1 MASVGPAII
10 YTRPW
15 IMFNVRK
22 VRIMFRQSHSVAK
35 FIKLTD
41 TLMCT
46 FCSSLPLISR
56 SAMTSAAMKASAE
69 NPIPSVRWYRPTHAY
84 SLQRLTLIYF
94 KHARMPRVV
103 HCLSLDLSRL
113 IKFARL
119 KFCNFSF
126 FKH

>member
-35 FIKLTD
+35 FIKLID

-46 FCSSLPLISR
+46 FCSSF
-56 SAMTSAAMKASAE
+56 
-69 NPIPSVRWYRPTHAY
+69 H
-84 SLQRLTLIYF
+84 
-94 KHARMPRVV
+94 
-103 HCLSLDLSRL
+103 
-113 IKFARL
+113 
-119 KFCNFSF
+119 
-126 FKH
+126 